1 MTHPVQTAETKDTNQ
16 ADSAETQLI
25 RDCLA
30 NKRGAHELFYKRFY
44 GYVMSI
50 ALRYSNH
57 SEEAKEITNDSFVK
71 VFKHLN
77 RYDQHRP
84 IKSWMRRIVIN
95 TALDRLRKNKRELRQ
110 TDIEQIVIPAPEESV
125 LQQLSAEDIMRMV
138 QHLSAAQRAVF
149 NLFEIEGFSHEEIG
163 EMLDIPVGTSKS
175 HLARAKMKLRQMISE
190 RQYGKEF

>member
-1 MTHPVQTAETKDTNQ
+1 MTYPVQTAEIKDISQPDN
-16 ADSAETQLI
+16 AEIQLI

-30 NKRGAHELFYKRFY
+30 DKRGAHELFYKRFY

-71 VFKHLN
+71 AFQHLN
-77 RYDQHRP
+77 RHDQQRSLKAW
-84 IKSWMRRIVIN
+84 IRRIVVN

-110 TDIEQIVIPAPEESV
+110 TDIQQTNIEAPDEGV

-138 QHLSAAQRAVF
+138 QSLSGPQRAVF

-163 EMLDIPVGTSKS
+163 EMLEIPVGTSKS

-190 RQYGKEF
+190 KQYGK